1 MPGVTIEKPK
11 TPEDLLPIHVKRFD
25 PTIPVEP
32 SFKDAAGVSKRA
44 LVDADQHAQVDVLS
58 SVLPS
63 GAATEAT
70 LATLL
75 KDAKIPSALQ
85 QDADGAIY
93 GVLKTDLVGL
103 LKQGQY
109 VLSRLRGYSPGAAA
123 WQDLY
128 TDDANRLKTQLD
140 SIPNPP
146 NLDVLLST
154 RASTDDVLPVKD
166 VTTHLSAYTLA
177 AGGTVTVDIGPIT
190 NRTGIMILLR
200 VTYNAAATAGV
211 RIRWL
216 YSHDGVSFDTPEDAD
231 AEGNY
236 FEPSFTAGATRQR
249 STVIAFVSP
258 YVRLSLVNLDPTYAV
273 TVDHLTTV
281 EVK

>member
-25 PTIPVEP
+25 PTILVEP

-44 LVDADQHAQVDVLS
+44 LVDADQHAQVDV
-58 SVLPS
+58 
-63 GAATEAT
+63 
-70 LATLL
+70 
-75 KDAKIPSALQ
+75 
-85 QDADGAIY
+85 
-93 GVLKTDLVGL
+93 
-103 LKQGQY
+103 
-109 VLSRLRGYSPGAAA
+109 